1 MFMSIDQTSLV
12 LRRMAC
18 LCIGY
23 ALLNLFSAAFATVVS
38 YGWDIHLAEHSDGV
52 RFEGVDDGEPGQV
65 LWRSDL
71 NVAGDVAPVIYLS
84 AAPFDGLNGS
94 RLVFERAEE

>member
-23 ALLNLFSAAFATVVS
+23 AILNLFSAAFATVVS
-38 YGWDIHLAEHSDGV
+38 YGWDIHLAEHS
-52 RFEGVDDGEPGQV
+52 DGEPGQV